1 LASITKGF
9 GGNEPLFLLFKEYN
23 IHMEKDIY
31 KRYNSRAAKWYRAK
45 HLSVLDGV
53 IYTDQKPVKDFKE
66 GYERTKAA
74 MKNMTKKSEK
84 IE

>member
-1 LASITKGF
+1 
-9 GGNEPLFLLFKEYN
+9 
-23 IHMEKDIY
+23 MEKDIY